1 MTWSPG
7 RTWAESER
15 LVGRA
20 APGYGW
26 RGSRRWVLRGGIR
39 HARRALSQRLSR
51 SRDDAGAPPALGER
65 KRLDDALAVGAV
77 VPLSL
82 FLVSNLSGLRCL
94 QRSESAPSAPL
105 GVPFLGSP
113 CVPPSGSFWPR
124 ASFSLR
130 SRRPCSPDRT
140 RIGPPIGW
148 TTPGSSI
155 PWPAPS
161 RTGGGA
167 SPAAPTGTTIASRTA
182 RCARSPIR
190 KGGPPV
196 RVVTNN
202 GPFHISER

>member
-105 GVPFLGSP
+105 GVPFLGVSMRPSFRLILAAGLVLAAFSSP
-113 CVPPSGSFWPR
+113 LLAGQDSDWSTDRLDDSWVEHSLARPQQDRGWCQPCR
-124 ASFSLR
+124 ADWNDHRVAHCEVRTFSDPQGWAAG
-130 SRRPCSPDRT
+130 SRRHEQR
-140 RIGPPIGW
+140 
-148 TTPGSSI
+148 
-155 PWPAPS
+155 
-161 RTGGGA
+161 
-167 SPAAPTGTTIASRTA
+167 
-182 RCARSPIR
+182 
-190 KGGPPV
+190 
-196 RVVTNN
+196 
-202 GPFHISER
+202 